1 MENAFEGPEAGGR
14 DRNSSSGTPQDS
26 RRRSMMET
34 AKESVVG
41 MYNTLSEKK
50 LDDVSNAFE
59 FDQYLPEYLPTLC
72 NQIQSANLQS
82 EFRVSDSVRRGWT

>member
-1 MENAFEGPEAGGR
+1 
-14 DRNSSSGTPQDS
+14 
-26 RRRSMMET
+26 MMET